1 MVESEKEN
9 VLLLL
14 WHSQNKRPCI
24 DDLPESVSK
33 RYRFYY
39 QQTAK
44 NDPHT
49 CNFNLIDYVEDA
61 KKLIKKH
68 NISVVLSTT
77 DLSTLVSAALAQELP
92 EKRLRVPSVE
102 SVFLCNNKY
111 YAHCFLNPDP
121 VPFAFVDLSVK
132 DLDAVCDEV
141 VQKVPFPA
149 FFKPCSGAMGFG
161 AGSIM
166 AKEQLAPTLQ
176 SYISKYVTSDHSPIE
191 SISTTVMNPFY
202 IKYLDVNQ
210 YPLSLVPSAII
221 EKHMGTVTTVNADG
235 CVFEGEIICWAISD
249 NLYYKTKPSSFIA
262 VAHPTAL
269 SQSLQTKVWKLFD
282 YVVQKLIG
290 YGFNNQFVN
299 LEVFVLEDGDV
310 KLMEVNPRAGMNIS
324 LYSSEVFDQSS
335 MEALLKIGQGI
346 HPGIPVA
353 NGHHAFWG
361 VISTTGSGE
370 AKEFLDFGYPGIV
383 PLVQPNDHVNGSA
396 EAGGILA
403 QVCLIGDSRDEVMDK
418 WRTICHSV
426 LLKPEL
432 SIWE

>member
-1 MVESEKEN
+1 MAESKKEN
-9 VLLLL
+9 VLLLM
-14 WHSQNKRPCI
+14 WDSQNNPCI
-24 DDLPESVSK
+24 DNLPESISR

-39 QQTAK
+39 QVQQTTE
-44 NDPHT
+44 NDLRA
-49 CNFNLIDYVEDA
+49 CNLIDYVEDA
-61 KKLIKKH
+61 KRLIKKH

-77 DLSTLVSAALAQELP
+77 DLSALVSAALAQELP
-92 EKRLRVPSVE
+92 EKKLRVPSVV
-102 SVFLCNNKY
+102 SVFLCNNKH

-132 DLDAVCDEV
+132 DLEAVCDEV

-149 FFKPCSGAMGFG
+149 FFKPCSGAMGLG

-166 AKEQLAPTLQ
+166 LKEQLAPTLQ
-176 SYISKYVTSDHSPIE
+176 SYISKYISSDCSPIN
-191 SISTTVMNPFY
+191 ISTKAMNPFY
-202 IKYLDVNQ
+202 TKYLDVQQ

-221 EKHMGTVTTVNADG
+221 EKHMGAVTTVNADG
-235 CVFEGEIICWAISD
+235 CVFEGEIIQWAISD
-249 NLYYKTKPSSFIA
+249 NLYYKTKPSTFIA

-269 SQSLQTKVWKLFD
+269 SQSLQTKVWRLFD
-282 YVVQKLIG
+282 DVVQRLIG

-299 LEVFVLEDGDV
+299 LEVFVLEDGNV

-361 VISTTGSGE
+361 IISTTGSGK
-370 AKEFLDFGYPGIV
+370 AKEFLDFGYSGIV
-383 PLVQPNDHVNGSA
+383 PLVQPNDYVNGSA
-396 EAGGILA
+396 EAGGMLA
-403 QVCLIGDSRDEVMDK
+403 QVCLTGDSRDEVMDK
-418 WRTICHSV
+418 WRTICHKV